1 MDLVRVRANL
11 LLCVFALTSRTIE
24 QIELR
29 AAVDVR
35 DRTMCNVCTCAPRGT
50 GAGNARRLRR
60 GWTDIYIRHI
70 DEPLFNGRD
79 GTLEKKK
86 IIKKKYN
93 ISRLYYTVS
102 LMYTQI
108 NDS

>member
-60 GWTDIYIRHI
+60 GWTDIYLRHI

-79 GTLEKKK
+79 GTSEKKNH
-86 IIKKKYN
+86 KKNVQYIPLILHGFIDVYAN
-93 ISRLYYTVS
+93 
-102 LMYTQI
+102 
-108 NDS
+108 